1 VLLLDEGVVLVVDD
15 WLLLAAGVWLLLLFG
30 SELGLDVWLI
40 AIPADSSK
48 AEHVK
53 KTFFMVLIPLS
64 PARLAKSRGSRGLL
78 VTFPREPFSHLRQL
92 EISY

>member
-1 VLLLDEGVVLVVDD
+1 VLVVDD
-15 WLLLAAGVWLLLLFG
+15 WLLLVAGVWLLLFG

-78 VTFPREPFSHLRQL
+78 VTFPREPCSHLCQL

>member
-15 WLLLAAGVWLLLLFG
+15 WLLLAAGVWLLLLLG
-30 SELGLDVWLI
+30 SELGLDVWPM

-53 KTFFMVLIPLS
+53 KTFFMVLIPLFS
-64 PARLAKSRGSRGLL
+64 CPACEKPGIRGFVGHI
-78 VTFPREPFSHLRQL
+78 PA
-92 EISY
+92 

>member
-30 SELGLDVWLI
+30 SELGLDVWPI

-53 KTFFMVLIPLS
+53 KTFFMVLNSSFLLPGLRKAGDLVACLLTFMREAFPPLGV
-64 PARLAKSRGSRGLL
+64 RD
-78 VTFPREPFSHLRQL
+78 
-92 EISY
+92 